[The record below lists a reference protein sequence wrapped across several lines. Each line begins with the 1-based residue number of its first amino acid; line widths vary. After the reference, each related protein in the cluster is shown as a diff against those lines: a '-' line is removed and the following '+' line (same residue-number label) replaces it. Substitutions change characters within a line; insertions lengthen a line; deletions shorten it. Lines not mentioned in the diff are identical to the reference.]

1 MFVWILITSQVNEI
15 NIVSVTLHCWYLKAG
30 QYNLISYSSSL
41 LQAAT
46 AYPPIHNQCQ
56 YALYRKLLLAN
67 ILWILSCMLSSPK
80 GILWYWKKTPDR
92 CVRWLQWENA
102 SCKACVY
109 VYIYINRR
117 WDANACRRF
126 FVQVLNDKIQQEVCR
141 RVGCQIK
148 IDKIF

>member
-15 NIVSVTLHCWYLKAG
+15 KVVSVTLHCWYLKAG

-67 ILWILSCMLSSPK
+67 ILWILSCIFSSPK
-80 GILWYWKKTPDR
+80 GIFWYWKKTPDR
-92 CVRWLQWENA
+92 CVRWSQWANA
-102 SCKACVY
+102 SCKARVY
-109 VYIYINRR
+109 VYISIAYETLMLAGGFLFKSWMTKYNRR
-117 WDANACRRF
+117 CVGVW
-126 FVQVLNDKIQQEVCR
+126 
-141 RVGCQIK
+141 GCQI
-148 IDKIF
+148 